1 MPATPENTD
10 AFYRR
15 FRGVQFGAPAD
26 EAPDAAIL
34 ALRLVVELAKE
45 LDAAGVP
52 MTGKMRALVARI
64 RAAEAGP

>member
-15 FRGVQFGAPAD
+15 FRGAWTEGPP
-26 EAPDAAIL
+26 EATPDAAIL